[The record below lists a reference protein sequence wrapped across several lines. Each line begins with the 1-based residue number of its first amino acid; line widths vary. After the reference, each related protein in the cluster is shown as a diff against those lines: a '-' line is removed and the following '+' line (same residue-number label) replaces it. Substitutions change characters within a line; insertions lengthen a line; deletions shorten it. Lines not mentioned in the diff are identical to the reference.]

1 MDLIE
6 AATQQIEAK
15 VRALL
20 SNPITLQARKGP
32 DDRLEIPV
40 SATCMFALTFSML
53 ELREMGVAVQVA
65 TPDGRIMSDDELAA
79 AILHADKHE

>member
-6 AATQQIEAK
+6 SATKQIEGK

-20 SNPITLQARKGP
+20 SQPITLQARKGP

-53 ELREMGVAVQVA
+53 ELREMGVEVHVA